1 MTSGSMVLPS
11 AHGGPVGK
19 ARLKAC
25 PEDFRVVECMHVL
38 PEGEGEHLWLE
49 IEKRGW
55 NTEDVAMWLAKSA
68 GVHRLSVG
76 YSGLKDKHAV
86 TRQWFSLH
94 LPGKADPDFDWPEGV
109 TLVQSARHRRK
120 LNRGTHRANH
130 FVIRATQWHG
140 DRDQLECRL
149 ANIAAEGVPNYFGEQ
164 RFGRGA
170 GNLVRGREWLTGG
183 EAPRKKSLRSIWLSA
198 VRSDLFNQ
206 VLAERVERGVWN
218 RLLDGDILQPVGS
231 RGLFSADEDSD
242 AANRVILGE
251 VHPTAPMPG
260 VEAMASSGPCRALEQ
275 QILSPSK
282 AVIAGLCRVGV
293 DEIRRATRLPVQDLQ
308 WSWQEEKEGEHCLQL
323 SFKLAAGAFATTV
336 MAELV
341 TPLEPS
347 A

>member
-1 MTSGSMVLPS
+1 MNLPF
-11 AHGGPVGK
+11 AHGGPV
-19 ARLKAC
+19 AQAQLKAC
-25 PEDFRVVECMHVL
+25 PQDFQVYECMHVI

-49 IEKRGW
+49 IEKTGW

-68 GVHRLSVG
+68 RVHRLSVG

-94 LPGKADPDFDWPEGV
+94 LPGKSDPDFDWPEGV
-109 TLVQSARHRRK
+109 RLVQAVRHRRK
-120 LNRGTHRANH
+120 LNRGTHRANR
-130 FVIRATQWHG
+130 FVIRATDFKG
-140 DRDQLECRL
+140 DTVALESRL
-149 ANIAAEGVPNYFGEQ
+149 AAVAAQGIPNYFGEQ

-183 EAPRKKSLRSIWLSA
+183 EAPRKKALRSIWLSA

-206 VLAERVERGVWN
+206 VLAERVRRGVWN
-218 RLLDGDILQPVGS
+218 RMLEGDILQPEGS
-231 RGLFSADEDSD
+231 RGLFSADDD
-242 AANRVILGE
+242 AESAARVIRAE

-260 VEAMASSGPCRALEQ
+260 VAGMASSGPCWQLEQ
-275 QILSPSK
+275 QILAPSQ
-282 AVIAGLCRVGV
+282 AVIDGLCREGV

-308 WSWQEEKEGEHCLQL
+308 WSWLQEREGEHCLEL
-323 SFKLAAGAFATTV
+323 AFKLPAGAFATTL

-341 TPLEPS
+341 TTPESS

>member
-1 MTSGSMVLPS
+1 MSLPF
-11 AHGGPVGK
+11 AHGGPVAEACLK
-19 ARLKAC
+19 AR
-25 PEDFRVVECMHVL
+25 PEDFQVYECMHVN

-49 IEKRGW
+49 IEKTGW

-94 LPGKADPDFDWPEGV
+94 LPGKADPDLEWPQR
-109 TLVQSARHRRK
+109 LKLIQASRHRRK
-120 LNRGTHRANH
+120 LNRGTHRANR
-130 FVIRATQWHG
+130 FVIRATDFQG
-140 DRDQLECRL
+140 DAEALAGRL
-149 ANIAAEGVPNYFGEQ
+149 AAIDAEGIPNYFGEQ

-170 GNLVRGREWLTGG
+170 GNLVRGRDWLTGG

-206 VLAERVERGVWN
+206 VLAERVHRGVWN
-218 RLLDGDILQPVGS
+218 RLLEGDILQPQGS
-231 RGLFSADEDSD
+231 RGLFNADEDAE
-242 AANRVILGE
+242 AAARVASGE

-260 VEAMASSGPCRALEQ
+260 VAGMASSGPCRDMEQ
-275 QILSPSK
+275 QILAPSQ
-282 AVIAGLCRVGV
+282 AVIDGLCREGV

-308 WSWQEEKEGEHCLQL
+308 WSLLQEREGEHCLE
-323 SFKLAAGAFATTV
+323 LAFTLPAGAFATTV

-341 TPLEPS
+341 STPRDS